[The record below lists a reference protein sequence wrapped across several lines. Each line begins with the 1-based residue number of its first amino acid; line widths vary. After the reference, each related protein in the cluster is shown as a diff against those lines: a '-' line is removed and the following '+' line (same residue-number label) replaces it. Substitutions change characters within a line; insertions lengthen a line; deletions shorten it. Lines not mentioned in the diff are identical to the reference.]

1 MKKFLFLLITIM
13 SLSTFAQ
20 KTTPIYG
27 DTVSVIMNLKIGKSI
42 VVKDTA
48 LRHSNKVLSID
59 SASGKLKLTDVIT
72 SIPSIKTFYSEDDS
86 IRTTRKVSGADTN
99 DLYFEN
105 FNTIYGLGRNVFMGT
120 LKYHFFAYST
130 ATGQESYDTISG
142 TPVRLIIATDQTSHL
157 VQLGTFYDGITKYS
171 LQQSTKDRLWSKVTN
186 GVDSTSIV
194 LYPEKIQILDVD
206 DSIPNKLYGKNVN
219 GNLIEYN
226 YLNKIIN
233 VPATTDTIFLQGMI
247 TEIIAPPATIA
258 TLYLSLPPNPTDGTF
273 VTVKFS
279 EQVTSAHWISSDGST
294 VKGIN
299 TPGLIESGIEVKM
312 YYDLATT
319 TWY

>member
-1 MKKFLFLLITIM
+1 MTIM

-27 DTVSVIMNLKIGKSI
+27 DTVSVIKNLKVGYYSY
-42 VVKDTA
+42 
-48 LRHSNKVLSID
+48 LMHPSYRHTNQYLSID
-59 SASGKLKLTDVIT
+59 SATGKIIIVP
-72 SIPSIKTFYSEDDS
+72 IPASYKTFYSEDDS

-99 DLYFEN
+99 ALYFEN

-171 LQQSTKDRLWSKVTN
+171 LQQSTKDKLWSKVTN